1 MYPNIS
7 HVEKVYGKPYPS
19 ASKSVKVI
27 NSKHTDALN
36 EVLTISAKMRLNEYI
51 NNNYIKNDAD
61 GFTGWRWEKFKVKL
75 VIVSAANRYGDIVF
89 CAPRHS
95 GPAMFQNIM
104 AFGGMLA
111 LHKWAGEGNCEQG
124 FVDQYG
130 TFYTREEAY
139 VLAKR
144 NNQIISNNGLGTTP
158 GLLFSEDLY

>member
-7 HVEKVYGKPYPS
+7 HVEEVYEKPYPS
-19 ASKSVKVI
+19 ASKSVKHIVD
-27 NSKHTDALN
+27 KHDQT
-36 EVLTISAKMRLNEYI
+36 LTEILDIASKMRLNEYI
-51 NNNYIKNDAD
+51 NNNYIKNDKD

-75 VIVSAANRYGDIVF
+75 VIVSAANRYGGIVL

-104 AFGGMLA
+104 AFGGMSF
-111 LHKWAGEGNCEQG
+111 LHKWAGDEVCKQG

-130 TFYTREEAY
+130 TFYDREEAY
-139 VLAKR
+139 VIAKR

-158 GLLFSEDLY
+158 GTLFSEDLY

>member
-1 MYPNIS
+1 MYPNYT

-19 ASKSVKVI
+19 ASKSVKAI
-27 NSKHTDALN
+27 AAKHDQ
-36 EVLTISAKMRLNEYI
+36 VLTDILNLAGRMRLNEYI

-75 VIVSAANRYGDIVF
+75 IIVSAANRYGDIVL

-104 AFGGMLA
+104 AFGGMMF
-111 LHKWAGEGNCEQG
+111 LHNWAGDENCEQG

-130 TFYTREEAY
+130 TFYDREEAY
-139 VLAKR
+139 IIAKR
-144 NNQIISNNGLGTTP
+144 NKQIISNNGRGTTP
-158 GLLFSEDLY
+158 GMLFSEDLY